1 MNQRG
6 ELDQGATTCVKVGA
20 RVRQGRCLSP
30 LLFTVYC
37 EYLTVETLESFRD
50 FTMEGQVKYADG
62 YWQVKGYVTGR
73 D

>member
-1 MNQRG
+1 
-6 ELDQGATTCVKVGA
+6 
-20 RVRQGRCLSP
+20 
-30 LLFTVYC
+30 
-37 EYLTVETLESFRD
+37 VETLESFRD